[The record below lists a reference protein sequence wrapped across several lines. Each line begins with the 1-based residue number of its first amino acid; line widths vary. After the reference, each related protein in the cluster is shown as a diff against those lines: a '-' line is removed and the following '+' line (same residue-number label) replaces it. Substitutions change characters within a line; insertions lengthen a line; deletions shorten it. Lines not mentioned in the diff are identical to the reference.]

1 MSTKGDVLMTMSRE
15 EINALIAQKIHEH
28 EMRIGIISGILG
40 AIFFVA
46 LLSSLFFL
54 YSLAVE

>member
-1 MSTKGDVLMTMSRE
+1 MTMSRE

-54 YSLAVE
+54 YSLAVA